1 MSTKKH
7 LIRQLISIWN
17 GIDLSAT
24 ISKNLYVS
32 FEFREMDMEPGGS
45 GASSMFSEKTEFRLK
60 IKNNKTLRRTAES
73 SKSTNNSKEI
83 HINIRKR
90 GDASAEVVASDV
102 KVCPTKW
109 FVVKRSIK
117 GLKKQR

>member
-1 MSTKKH
+1 
-7 LIRQLISIWN
+7 
-17 GIDLSAT
+17 
-24 ISKNLYVS
+24 
-32 FEFREMDMEPGGS
+32 MEPGGS
-45 GASSMFSEKTEFRLK
+45 GASSMFSEKAEFRLK

-90 GDASAEVVASDV
+90 GAASAEVVASDV